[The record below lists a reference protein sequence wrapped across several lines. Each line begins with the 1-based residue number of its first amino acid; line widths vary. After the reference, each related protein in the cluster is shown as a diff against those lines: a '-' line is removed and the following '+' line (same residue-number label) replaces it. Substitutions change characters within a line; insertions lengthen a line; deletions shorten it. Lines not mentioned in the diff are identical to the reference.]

1 MNKMHDMPFEL
12 NNLPYRTA
20 KPRTNGITLVLD
32 KGYSV
37 RQAEDFCETSADHI
51 DIVKLGWGTSYVT
64 RNLEEKL
71 EVYRNYGIP
80 VYLGGT
86 LFEAYVLRDQLD
98 CYIRLM
104 KKYDIRFVEVSN
116 GTIWLSDQ
124 KKIDIIRQLSQDFTV
139 LSEVGS
145 KNPNDV
151 IPPYKWVR
159 MIERELEAG
168 AWKVI
173 CEARE
178 SGNVGVFRPNGEVR
192 SGLIDEIA
200 DQISP
205 DHLIFEAPQKEQQ
218 VWFIRKFG
226 SNVNLGNIQPMEVI
240 PVETLRLGLRGDTLF
255 DFYTIE
261 QEKLNGQEKPAGK
274 RKLNGIHPNN
284 GSQESQQG

>member
-1 MNKMHDMPFEL
+1 MPFQL
-12 NNLPYRTA
+12 NHLPKRTE
-20 KPRTNGITLVLD
+20 KPREKGITLVLD

-37 RQAEDFCETSADHI
+37 RQVEDFCESASSYV

-64 RNLEEKL
+64 QNLDEKL
-71 EVYRNYGIP
+71 AIYRQYDIP

-86 LFEAYVLRDQLD
+86 LFEAYMLRGQLD
-98 CYIRLM
+98 NYIELL
-104 KKYDIRFVEVSN
+104 KEYEIEYVEVSN
-116 GTIWLSDQ
+116 GTIWLSDAR
-124 KKIDIIRQLSQDFTV
+124 KIDIIRQLSEEFTV

-145 KNPNDV
+145 KNPNDI
-151 IPPYKWVR
+151 IPPYKWVN
-159 MIERELEAG
+159 MIRQELEAG
-168 AWKVI
+168 AWKII

-178 SGNVGVFRPNGEVR
+178 SGTVGVFRPNGEVR

-205 DHLIFEAPQKEQQ
+205 DKLIFEAPQKEQQ

-255 DFYTIE
+255 DFYSIDE
-261 QEKLNGQEKPAGK
+261 DQQLGNLYPD
-274 RKLNGIHPNN
+274 N
-284 GSQESQQG
+284 GSRGSAQDLD